1 MPKKKEVV
9 KEVKKEVV
17 KEVKKKDPE
26 VTQEQVNALWDVIE
40 ELQDNLEY
48 VNEKLQRCQSRLGI
62 E

>member
-1 MPKKKEVV
+1 MPK
-9 KEVKKEVV
+9 KKEVV

-26 VTQEQVNALWDVIE
+26 VTQEQVNALWDIIE

>member
-1 MPKKKEVV
+1 MPTKKTV
-9 KEVKKEVV
+9 KEEVK

-26 VTQEQVNALWDVIE
+26 VTQQQLNAIWDVVE